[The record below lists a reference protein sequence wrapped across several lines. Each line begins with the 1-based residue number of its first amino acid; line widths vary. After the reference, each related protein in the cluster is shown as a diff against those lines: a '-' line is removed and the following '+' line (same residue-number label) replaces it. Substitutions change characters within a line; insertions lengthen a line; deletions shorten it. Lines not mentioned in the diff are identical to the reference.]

1 MNIKELQVPASEV
14 PESEV
19 WFKIPI
25 KPNWQVWLFLLRKL
39 HQESLLKHLNG
50 AAAVVCL
57 SLSDPAASAL
67 LAGARR
73 C

>member
-14 PESEV
+14 PGSEI

-25 KPNWQVWLFLLRKL
+25 KPNWQVWLFLPCKL
-39 HQESLLKHLNG
+39 HQESLLKNLNG
-50 AAAVVCL
+50 AEAVVWL

-67 LAGARR
+67 AGARR

>member
-14 PESEV
+14 PVSEV

-25 KPNWQVWLFLLRKL
+25 KPNWQVWLFLLCKL

-50 AAAVVCL
+50 AAAAVQL
-57 SLSDPAASAL
+57 SLFDSASSAL